1 MTSDSKKLAE
11 QAGAASFNK
20 QRLIALIQKYGIVI
34 VLFLMIIGLSIISP
48 NFMSPTN
55 IFNVLTQSSIFGIM
69 ALGMTIVIISRGID
83 LSVGSTVALAGVVA
97 ASLGQI
103 GTATTLYYPG
113 LHDLPVIIPVI
124 AALAVGALVGA
135 VNGGLI
141 AFTGIH
147 PFIATLGMMTI
158 ARGATLL
165 YTQGKP
171 VSQLTD
177 GMMTFGSKIG
187 IVPVPVIVY
196 VVMMAITWILLGYT
210 ALGKNAYAI
219 GGNVK
224 AAEISGV
231 NVKKN
236 LVIIYTFMGVCC
248 SVAALVFAG
257 RVGSVHPGAATGYE
271 LTAIA
276 ATTIGG
282 TSQTGGIGTVWGAV
296 VGALVLGVLR
306 NGMTLLGIDAYW
318 QQIVEGCII
327 IVAVVVDMRKNAKKK

>member
-1 MTSDSKKLAE
+1 MTSESKKLEVQALTADE
-11 QAGAASFNK
+11 QRQKVVSF
-20 QRLIALIQKYGIVI
+20 LLKYGILI
-34 VLFLMIIGLSIISP
+34 VLILMIIVLSIMSP
-48 NFMSPTN
+48 NFLSPRN
-55 IFNVLTQSSIFGIM
+55 IFNVLTQSSIFGIL

-83 LSVGSTVALAGVVA
+83 LSVGSALALAGVVA
-97 ASLGQI
+97 ASMGQA
-103 GTATTLYYPG
+103 GTATWLVHPSI
-113 LHDLPVIIPVI
+113 HDMPIIVPI
-124 AALAVGALVGA
+124 LAALIVGGLVGA
-135 VNGGLI
+135 IDGGLI

-165 YTQGKP
+165 YTGGKP
-171 VSQLTD
+171 VSTLTPQI
-177 GMMTFGSKIG
+177 MAIGSKIG
-187 IVPVPVIVY
+187 IVPVPVIIY
-196 VVMMAITWILLGYT
+196 AVMIVITWVILGYT
-210 ALGKNAYAI
+210 PLGKNAYAI

-236 LVIIYTFMGVCC
+236 LVMIYTYMGLCC

-296 VGALVLGVLR
+296 VGALVLGVLN

-318 QQIVEGCII
+318 QQIVQGCII
-327 IVAVVVDMRKNAKKK
+327 IGAVIIDMRKNAKKK